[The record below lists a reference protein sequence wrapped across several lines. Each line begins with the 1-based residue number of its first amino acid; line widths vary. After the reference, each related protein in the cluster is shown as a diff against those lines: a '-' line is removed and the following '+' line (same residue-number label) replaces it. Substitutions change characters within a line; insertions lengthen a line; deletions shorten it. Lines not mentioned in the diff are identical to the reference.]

1 MSTRTTSSLLKMI
14 RTITLSDGKKIPAMG
29 WGNGTA
35 GLGHSGSKAITKG
48 EYALRQGVRH
58 IDTAQMYGS
67 ETETG
72 MAIKQAE
79 VARADIWVTS
89 KRACIPCHV
98 LCADVAKTDL
108 CYLPTSVR

>member
-1 MSTRTTSSLLKMI
+1 MPTRTASNLLNMV
-14 RTITLSDGKKIPAMG
+14 RTITLPDGKKIPAIG

-35 GLGHSGSKAITKG
+35 GLNNSGPKAITKG

-72 MAIKQAE
+72 MAIKEAGI
-79 VARADIWVTS
+79 AREEIWVTS
-89 KRACIPCHV
+89 KCAQNLFV
-98 LCADVAKTDL
+98 LKCRL
-108 CYLPTSVR
+108 Y